1 MKSREKMHVITGGLI
16 LIALG
21 ILIILNSMG
30 LYEFGKSWPI
40 LLIVIAAGALI
51 QRVGDFGGWI
61 IAAVGIFFL
70 VKENWGFEFYAAAK
84 YILPILLILLGAN
97 ILARNY
103 KRKSG

>member
-1 MKSREKMHVITGGLI
+1 MKGREKIHIITGGLI

-21 ILIILNSMG
+21 VLIILSHLG
-30 LYEFGKSWPI
+30 IYTLGQSWPI
-40 LLIVIAAGALI
+40 LLIVIAAGTLV
-51 QRVGDFGGWI
+51 QRVNDFGGWI

-70 VKENWGFEFYAAAK
+70 VRENWGFEFYSAAK

>member
-1 MKSREKMHVITGGLI
+1 MKRKEKMHVITGGLI

-21 ILIILNSMG
+21 ILIILNYMG
-30 LYEFGKSWPI
+30 LYEFGRSWPM
-40 LLIVIAAGALI
+40 LLIVIAVGTLI
-51 QRVGDFGGWI
+51 QRAGDIGGWI

-70 VKENWGFEFYAAAK
+70 VKENWGFQFYAAAK

-103 KRKSG
+103 KKSG